1 MDGAIYFKS
10 FTYGHTHITGVGRAS
25 DFVFSNFNE
34 SLKDNEII
42 ISDYLAYRE
51 NTKVGD
57 EVLISKQKFDGTK
70 VVCKTNYIIKHV
82 YKTNYASLISQKLDI
97 PEEYSYIY
105 LSDTEI
111 DQMIDDSLNFFG
123 GILLNNEFYV
133 SAYDNKFVECNY
145 YDESGFNTGYSEP
158 AED

>member
-1 MDGAIYFKS
+1 MSVNIVTECKNKDSDLLKKEKIYYSPLDGRSDIYFKS

-34 SLKDNEII
+34 PLKDNEII

-70 VVCKTNYIIKHV
+70 VIYKTNYIIKHV
-82 YKTNYASLISQKLDI
+82 YKTNYASLISK
-97 PEEYSYIY
+97 S
-105 LSDTEI
+105 
-111 DQMIDDSLNFFG
+111 
-123 GILLNNEFYV
+123 
-133 SAYDNKFVECNY
+133 
-145 YDESGFNTGYSEP
+145 
-158 AED
+158 